1 MTEVISVRLDQSS
14 RRDVA
19 EWGLLT
25 ILFFTGLSAIVG
37 GVLLIVRPDG
47 SLLQASES
55 ALASTP
61 LTDWRIPGVLLTI
74 LVGLGGVGTAGWILI
89 QRPGSRALVY
99 IYATGLVIFEIVEW
113 ATIGSQPLEGVFGL
127 VAVGMMV
134 LSWTSNTIG
143 RPKAHELP
151 LPASRHAWTD

>member
-1 MTEVISVRLDQSS
+1 MTHVDASH
-14 RRDVA
+14 RDGA
-19 EWGLLT
+19 ERGLLA

-61 LTDWRIPGVLLTI
+61 FTDWRIPGVLLTI

-99 IYATGLVIFEIVEW
+99 IYATGLLIFEIIEW
-113 ATIGSQPLEGVFGL
+113 ARLGFQPLEGMFGL
-127 VAVGMMV
+127 IAVGIFY
-134 LSWTSNTIG
+134 LGSASGTIG
-143 RPKAHELP
+143 PGKAPVVRRP
-151 LPASRHAWTD
+151 LPRHLWTD